1 MRYIKS
7 LTEAEKQA
15 LEASHRQ
22 AKSYQYRNRC
32 QAILL
37 SSAGYS
43 VQQLVQ
49 VFNVKDLSIYKWL
62 NRYEAKGIEGLKNQ
76 KGKGRKP
83 LLKLDNQVHL
93 QVVESQ
99 IEQEAQRLKVAKL
112 EIEKQLEL
120 TFSESTL
127 KRFLK
132 KVVTSGN
139 GLGNG

>member
-1 MRYIKS
+1 MRYIKA

-15 LEASHRQ
+15 LEAGQRQ
-22 AKSYQYRNRC
+22 GKSYQYRNRC

-37 SSAGYS
+37 SNAGYS
-43 VQQLVQ
+43 VQQLAQ
-49 VFNVKDLSIYKWL
+49 IFQVKDLSIYQWM
-62 NRYEAKGIEGLKNQ
+62 NRYEANGIEGLQNQ

-83 LLKLDNQVHL
+83 LLKLENQVHR

-99 IEQEAQRLKVAKL
+99 IEQEGQRLKVAKL
-112 EIEKQLEL
+112 AMEKQLDL

-139 GLGNG
+139 GFENG